1 MTSEYVSA
9 MAAPPAASADYVNT
23 TPYTLLHT
31 RNTPV
36 PLKFTWSRQA
46 VYPCKIGVRKDIYAL
61 GDLLRYGLCLPQFEN
76 IESRN

>member
-9 MAAPPAASADYVNT
+9 MTAPPATSVEVNT

-61 GDLLRYGLCLPQFEN
+61 GDLLRYVMFPLQFEN
-76 IESRN
+76 V